1 MCIPTIYIFFKK
13 KMIFNYA
20 ILINKKNKMKKKFSH
35 RDRVFC
41 FLAQLKKLTQWR
53 KYLGI

>member
-20 ILINKKNKMKKKFSH
+20 ILINKKNKKKKKFSH